1 MQEHSEGSKKLS
13 VITCTF
19 SFLRGWVCTLVF
31 FGYSHIEII
40 RSDHCFVP
48 GFGNCELE
56 FIVGK
61 ASTESLNN
69 CICLRWDL
77 IWNMQFL
84 CGTRSTV
91 AHQTAFKYNSY
102 AVVTVVFAFVSYY
115 VMSDFNWVHCYAY
128 IMLFICIDAL
138 KCMVLNINRLVSSDI
153 DRCVLF
159 IQYEP
164 KRKNIRGLNSN

>member
-1 MQEHSEGSKKLS
+1 
-13 VITCTF
+13 
-19 SFLRGWVCTLVF
+19 
-31 FGYSHIEII
+31 
-40 RSDHCFVP
+40 
-48 GFGNCELE
+48 
-56 FIVGK
+56 
-61 ASTESLNN
+61 
-69 CICLRWDL
+69 
-77 IWNMQFL
+77 MQFL

-128 IMLFICIDAL
+128 INAVYMYLCIKMHGVEHKL
-138 KCMVLNINRLVSSDI
+138 IIVSSDI